1 MAKFVEIDDRL
12 QAFIERQRIFF
23 VGTAAREG
31 KVNVSPKG
39 MDSLRIFGR
48 NRIVWLNLTG
58 SENET
63 AAHLFDTPRMTLMW
77 CSFEPQPMIVR
88 AYGDASVVHRRDAD
102 WEHLAT
108 LFPSIPG
115 ARQLL
120 DLNVSMVLT
129 SCGFGVPLFEFLGER
144 ESLRQWA
151 EKKGDDGVRV
161 FWKER
166 NQISLDGK
174 PTRIVSE

>member
-1 MAKFVEIDDRL
+1 MAKFALIEDRL
-12 QAFIERQRIFF
+12 RAFIEQQKLFF

-39 MDSLRIFGR
+39 MDSLRVLGP

-63 AAHLFDTPRMTLMW
+63 AAHLLDAPRMTLMW

-88 AYGDASVVHRRDAD
+88 AYGDARIMHPRDTE
-102 WEHLAT
+102 WGELAS
-108 LFPSIPG
+108 LFPLNPG

-120 DLNVSMVLT
+120 DLDVSMVLT
-129 SCGFGVPLFEFLGER
+129 SCGFGVPLFEFLGHR
-144 ESLRQWA
+144 ENLRQWA
-151 EKKGDDGVRV
+151 EKRGAEGIRS

-166 NQISLDGK
+166 NQISLDDK
-174 PTRIVSE
+174 PTRIVSD